1 MITVIITV
9 IRVMTDQF
17 VRSLRGYGLNH
28 EHTEQEVDVGEG
40 GHRAPGHGE
49 GEVHP
54 ELHPG
59 GLLLLLLLLLLRPEF
74 HSLSRLQVALSC
86 KEL

>member
-17 VRSLRGYGLNH
+17 VRSLRGYGLDH
-28 EHTEQEVDVGEG
+28 EHAEQEVDVGEG

-49 GEVHP
+49 GEGHP

-59 GLLLLLLLLLLRPEF
+59 GLLLLLLRSEF
-74 HSLSRLQVALSC
+74 HSFFRLQVALIC

>member
-17 VRSLRGYGLNH
+17 VRSLRGYGLDH

-49 GEVHP
+49 GEGHP

-59 GLLLLLLLLLLRPEF
+59 GLLLLLIQLCPEF